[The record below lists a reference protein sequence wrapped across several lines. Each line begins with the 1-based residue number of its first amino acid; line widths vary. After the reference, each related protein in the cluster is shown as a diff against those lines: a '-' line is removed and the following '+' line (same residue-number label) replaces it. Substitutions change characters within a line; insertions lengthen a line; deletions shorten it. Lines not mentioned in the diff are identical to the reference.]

1 MAINQGKVG
10 QAKSEVVRELP
21 LACSNETAA
30 VEFWEKHRWGDKPCC
45 PHCGGHHV
53 YQMKDAKTGE
63 RNKRFLWRCRECKKQ
78 FTVKVGTVLEDSR
91 IPLTIWSYALW
102 RSCTSKKGVSALEIQ
117 RQTGIS
123 YKSALFLMH
132 RLRFAMA
139 PTDGGPKLSGIVEAD
154 ETYVGGKPR
163 NRVPHS
169 PIPRKPGQL
178 SNHQL
183 MHVRKTPVFAV
194 VERGGQARARVMP
207 SVTRDNLSAALREHV
222 EMSARLMTDEHR
234 GYQKIGREFEG
245 GHDCI
250 EHKRGIYARGDVT
263 TNTVEGFFSILK
275 RGINGIYHNV
285 SRKHLQ
291 RYVDEFEFR
300 YNHRKLEDGERTIA
314 AIRGA
319 VGKKLYYREPIAA
332 AG

>member
-1 MAINQGKVG
+1 MAANQKKVG
-10 QAKSEVVRELP
+10 TNKSEVIADLP

-30 VEFWEKHRWGDKPCC
+30 VEFWERHRWGDC
-45 PHCGGHHV
+45 PGCVHCGSTNV
-53 YQMKDAKTGE
+53 YKMTDAKSGE
-63 RNKRFLWRCRECKKQ
+63 RNKRYLWRCRDCKKQ
-78 FTVKVGTVLEDSR
+78 YTVRVGMVLEDSR
-91 IPLTIWSYALW
+91 IPLSIWCYALW

-132 RLRFAMA
+132 RLKFAMA
-139 PTDGGPKLSGIVEAD
+139 PTGGGPKFAGTVEAD

-163 NRVPHS
+163 Y
-169 PIPRKPGQL
+169 RKRQKRFANPGDGKT
-178 SNHQL
+178 SHETIKD
-183 MHVRKTPVFAV
+183 RKTPVFGV
-194 VERGGQARARVMP
+194 ICRETGEVRTRVMP
-207 SVTRDNLSAALREHV
+207 EVTAVNLREACD
-222 EMSARLMTDEHR
+222 ELIDKSANLMTDESSA
-234 GYQKIGREFEG
+234 YIKLGRE
-245 GHDCI
+245 
-250 EHKRGIYARGDVT
+250 YASHQSVAHSKGEYVRGDVT
-263 TNTVEGFFSILK
+263 TNSIEGFWSLLK
-275 RGINGIYHNV
+275 RGVYGTYHNV

-319 VGKKLYYREPIAA
+319 EGKKLYYREPV